1 MMVLTLL
8 TKQIDGEFKVYW
20 KTGLRRGGQLK
31 VDLGEQYDKL
41 PEQQKPIA
49 AELYA
54 IHHLLSVK
62 EMMGSNRSGN
72 GLQIR
77 VSKGAIKKLQK
88 QRSTQH
94 SLYSLTRF
102 LLTRYQ
108 EAQISVEKRDD
119 WLSHSFEEYSVD
131 NATVR
136 EIDEVINVPN
146 IGPVVVTRH
155 ALERFVERLSD
166 GVPKHPWKALTSR
179 LFSSSLTKAILPEKV
194 ALHKNQKYSNKA
206 DIWRHSNS
214 DLHFVVVPSGAMKTL
229 VTVYRLNESLTK
241 AQNEFKMCVR

>member
-8 TKQIDGEFKVYW
+8 TKQVDGEFTVYW
-20 KTGLRRGGQLK
+20 KTGLRRGGELK

-62 EMMGSNRSGN
+62 EVMGSNRSGN

-119 WLSHSFEEYSVD
+119 WLSRSFEEYSVAYSRPRLPLIPD
-131 NATVR
+131 EACHPFHAKAAT
-136 EIDEVINVPN
+136 DSTAKLP
-146 IGPVVVTRH
+146 
-155 ALERFVERLSD
+155 
-166 GVPKHPWKALTSR
+166 PWQA
-179 LFSSSLTKAILPEKV
+179 A
-194 ALHKNQKYSNKA
+194 
-206 DIWRHSNS
+206 
-214 DLHFVVVPSGAMKTL
+214 
-229 VTVYRLNESLTK
+229 
-241 AQNEFKMCVR
+241 

>member
-8 TKQIDGEFKVYW
+8 TKQTDGEFTVYW
-20 KTGLRRGGQLK
+20 KTGLRRGGELK
-31 VDLGEQYDKL
+31 VDLGEQYDML

-62 EMMGSNRSGN
+62 EVMGINRSGN

-108 EAQISVEKRDD
+108 EAQISVEKWDD
-119 WLSHSFEEYSVD
+119 WLSHSFEEYSID

-136 EIDEVINVPN
+136 EIDEVINVPK

-166 GVPKHPWKALTSR
+166 GAPKHPWKALCSK
-179 LFSSSLTKAILPEKV
+179 LLCSGLTKTQLPKNIAI
-194 ALHKNQKYSNKA
+194 QKAKKYAQEAEFWQHVGSKMY
-206 DIWRHSNS
+206 
-214 DLHFVVVPSGAMKTL
+214 FVMITGDSMKTL
-229 VTVYRLNESLTK
+229 VTVFAVK
-241 AQNEFKMCVR
+241 

>member
-8 TKQIDGEFKVYW
+8 TKQIDGEFTVYW
-20 KTGLRRGGQLK
+20 KTGLRRGGELK
-31 VDLGEQYDKL
+31 VDLGEQYDML
-41 PEQQKPIA
+41 PGQQKPIA

-62 EMMGSNRSGN
+62 EVMGSNRSGN

-108 EAQISVEKRDD
+108 EAQISVEKRED

-131 NATVR
+131 NVSVR

-166 GVPKHPWKALTSR
+166 GVPKHPWKALCTKLLCSG
-179 LFSSSLTKAILPEKV
+179 LTKAQLPGRV
-194 ALHKNQKYSNKA
+194 AIQKSKKYAQEAEFWQHVGSNM
-206 DIWRHSNS
+206 
-214 DLHFVVVPSGAMKTL
+214 HFVVVPNGLIKTL
-229 VTVYRLNESLTK
+229 VTVFVAK
-241 AQNEFKMCVR
+241 

>member
-1 MMVLTLL
+1 
-8 TKQIDGEFKVYW
+8 
-20 KTGLRRGGQLK
+20 
-31 VDLGEQYDKL
+31 
-41 PEQQKPIA
+41 
-49 AELYA
+49 
-54 IHHLLSVK
+54 VK
-62 EMMGSNRSGN
+62 EVMGSNRSGN

-119 WLSHSFEEYSVD
+119 WLSHSFEEYIVD

-166 GVPKHPWKALTSR
+166 GVPKHPWKALCSK
-179 LFSSSLTKAILPEKV
+179 LLCSGLTKTQLPENV
-194 ALHKNQKYSNKA
+194 AIQKAKKYAQEAEFWQHVGSKMYFVMIPTSGSSKILVSVVNQCITMNQ
-206 DIWRHSNS
+206 
-214 DLHFVVVPSGAMKTL
+214 V
-229 VTVYRLNESLTK
+229 SL
-241 AQNEFKMCVR
+241 

>member
-8 TKQIDGEFKVYW
+8 TKQIDGEFTVYW
-20 KTGLRRGGQLK
+20 KTGLRRGGELK

-49 AELYA
+49 AEVYA

-62 EMMGSNRSGN
+62 EVMGSNRSGN

-166 GVPKHPWKALTSR
+166 GAPKHPWKALYSK
-179 LFSSSLTKAILPEKV
+179 LLCPQLEKSKLPEKV
-194 ALHKNQKYSNKA
+194 ATKKAKKYSHEAELWWHMESK
-206 DIWRHSNS
+206 I
-214 DLHFVVVPSGAMKTL
+214 HFVIVPTESIKTL
-229 VTVYRLNESLTK
+229 VTV
-241 AQNEFKMCVR
+241 F

>member
-8 TKQIDGEFKVYW
+8 TKQIDGEFTVYW
-20 KTGLRRGGQLK
+20 KTGLRRGGELK

-41 PEQQKPIA
+41 LEQQKPIA

-62 EMMGSNRSGN
+62 EVMGSNRSGN

-108 EAQISVEKRDD
+108 EAQISVDKRED
-119 WLSHSFEEYSVD
+119 WLSYSFEEYSVD
-131 NATVR
+131 NVTVR
-136 EIDEVINVPN
+136 DIDEVINVPS

-166 GVPKHPWKALTSR
+166 GVPKHPWKALCTKLTSPA
-179 LFSSSLTKAILPEKV
+179 LIKTQLPERV
-194 ALHKNQKYSNKA
+194 AIHKLNKYAQQAEFWQLDGCK
-206 DIWRHSNS
+206 
-214 DLHFVVVPSGAMKTL
+214 LHFVIVPNDSIKSL
-229 VTVYRLNESLTK
+229 VTVFYAS
-241 AQNEFKMCVR
+241 

>member
-8 TKQIDGEFKVYW
+8 TKQTDGKYTVYW
-20 KTGLRRGGQLK
+20 KTGLRRGGELK
-31 VDLGEQYDKL
+31 VNLGEQYDKL

-62 EMMGSNRSGN
+62 EVMGSNRSGN

-88 QRSTQH
+88 QRSIQH

-108 EAQISVEKRDD
+108 EAQISVEKSDD
-119 WLSHSFEEYSVD
+119 WLSYLFEEYSVD
-131 NATVR
+131 NVTVR
-136 EIDEVINVPN
+136 DIDEVINVPN
-146 IGPVVVTRH
+146 IGPVVVTHH
-155 ALERFVERLSD
+155 ALDRFVERLSD
-166 GVPKHPWKALTSR
+166 GVPKHPWKALCSK
-179 LFSSSLTKAILPEKV
+179 LLCSGLTKTQLPENV
-194 ALHKNQKYSNKA
+194 AIQKAKKYAQEAEVWQHVGSNMY
-206 DIWRHSNS
+206 
-214 DLHFVVVPSGAMKTL
+214 FVMIPGGSIKTL
-229 VTVYRLNESLTK
+229 VTVFEVK
-241 AQNEFKMCVR
+241 

>member
-8 TKQIDGEFKVYW
+8 TKQIDGEFTVYW
-20 KTGLRRGGQLK
+20 KTGLRRGGELK

-41 PEQQKPIA
+41 LEQQKPIA

-62 EMMGSNRSGN
+62 EVMGSNRSGN

-88 QRSTQH
+88 QCSTQH

-119 WLSHSFEEYSVD
+119 WLSHSFEEYIVD

-166 GVPKHPWKALTSR
+166 GVPKHPWKALISK

-194 ALHKNQKYSNKA
+194 TLHKNQKYNKKA
-206 DIWRHSNS
+206 DTWRHHGSG
-214 DLHFVVVPSGAMKTL
+214 LHFVFVPNGSTKTL
-229 VTVYRLNESLTK
+229 VTVFAL
-241 AQNEFKMCVR
+241 Q

>member
-8 TKQIDGEFKVYW
+8 TKQIDGEFTVYW
-20 KTGLRRGGQLK
+20 KTGLRRGGELK

-41 PEQQKPIA
+41 PGQQKPIA

-54 IHHLLSVK
+54 IHHLVSVK
-62 EMMGSNRSGN
+62 EVMGSNRSGN

-108 EAQISVEKRDD
+108 EAQISVEKWDD
-119 WLSHSFEEYSVD
+119 WLSHSFEEYSID

-136 EIDEVINVPN
+136 EIDEVINVPK

-166 GVPKHPWKALTSR
+166 GAPKHPWKALCSK
-179 LFSSSLTKAILPEKV
+179 LLCSGLTKTQLPKNIAI
-194 ALHKNQKYSNKA
+194 QKAKKYAQEAEFWQHVGSKMY
-206 DIWRHSNS
+206 
-214 DLHFVVVPSGAMKTL
+214 FVMITGDSMKTL
-229 VTVYRLNESLTK
+229 VTVFAVK
-241 AQNEFKMCVR
+241 

>member
-8 TKQIDGEFKVYW
+8 TKQIDGEFMVYW
-20 KTGLRRGGQLK
+20 KTGLRRGGELK

-41 PEQQKPIA
+41 PGQQKPIA

-62 EMMGSNRSGN
+62 EVMGSNRSGN

-108 EAQISVEKRDD
+108 EAQISVEKWDD
-119 WLSHSFEEYSVD
+119 WLSHSFEEYSID

-136 EIDEVINVPN
+136 EIDEVINVPK

-166 GVPKHPWKALTSR
+166 GAPKHPWKALCSK
-179 LFSSSLTKAILPEKV
+179 LLCSGLTKTQLPKNIAI
-194 ALHKNQKYSNKA
+194 QKAKKYAQEAEFWQHVGSKMY
-206 DIWRHSNS
+206 
-214 DLHFVVVPSGAMKTL
+214 FVMITGDSMKTL
-229 VTVYRLNESLTK
+229 VTVFAVK
-241 AQNEFKMCVR
+241 

>member
-8 TKQIDGEFKVYW
+8 TKQIDGEFTVYW
-20 KTGLRRGGQLK
+20 KTGLRRGGELK

-62 EMMGSNRSGN
+62 EVMGSNRSGN

-108 EAQISVEKRDD
+108 EAQISVEKRVD
-119 WLSHSFEEYSVD
+119 WISYSFEEYSVD
-131 NATVR
+131 NLTVTVIG
-136 EIDEVINVPN
+136 IDEVINVPN

-166 GVPKHPWKALTSR
+166 GVPKHPWKALCTKLLCSG
-179 LFSSSLTKAILPEKV
+179 LTKAQLPESV
-194 ALHKNQKYSNKA
+194 AIQKAKKYAQEAELWQHVGSKMY
-206 DIWRHSNS
+206 
-214 DLHFVVVPSGAMKTL
+214 FVMIPGGSVKTL
-229 VTVYRLNESLTK
+229 VTVFSGY
-241 AQNEFKMCVR
+241 

>member
-8 TKQIDGEFKVYW
+8 TKQIDGEFTVYW
-20 KTGLRRGGQLK
+20 KTGLRRGGELK

-62 EMMGSNRSGN
+62 EVMGSNRSGN

-77 VSKGAIKKLQK
+77 VSKGAIRKLQK

-108 EAQISVEKRDD
+108 EAQISEEKLGDR
-119 WLSHSFEEYSVD
+119 LSHSFVEYSVD

-136 EIDEVINVPN
+136 EIDEVINVPK

-166 GVPKHPWKALTSR
+166 GAPKHPWKALCSK
-179 LFSSSLTKAILPEKV
+179 LLCSGLTKTQLPENV
-194 ALHKNQKYSNKA
+194 AIQKAKKYAQQA
-206 DIWRHSNS
+206 DFWQHVGSKMY
-214 DLHFVVVPSGAMKTL
+214 FVVVPSGLVKTL
-229 VTVYRLNESLTK
+229 VTVFSVK
-241 AQNEFKMCVR
+241 

>member
-8 TKQIDGEFKVYW
+8 TKQIDGEFTVYW
-20 KTGLRRGGQLK
+20 KTGLRRGGELK

-62 EMMGSNRSGN
+62 EVMGSNRSGN

-94 SLYSLTRF
+94 LLYSLTRF

-108 EAQISVEKRDD
+108 EAKISVEKRDD
-119 WLSHSFEEYSVD
+119 WLSYSFEEYSVD
-131 NATVR
+131 NVTVR

-146 IGPVVVTRH
+146 IGPVLVTRH

-166 GVPKHPWKALTSR
+166 GVPKHPWKALCSK
-179 LFSSSLTKAILPEKV
+179 LLCSGLTKTQLPENV
-194 ALHKNQKYSNKA
+194 AIQKAKKYAQQANFWQHVGS
-206 DIWRHSNS
+206 RMY
-214 DLHFVVVPSGAMKTL
+214 FVVVPSGLVKTL
-229 VTVYRLNESLTK
+229 VTVFSVK
-241 AQNEFKMCVR
+241 

>member
-8 TKQIDGEFKVYW
+8 TKQTDGEFTVYW
-20 KTGLRRGGQLK
+20 KTGLRRGGELK
-31 VDLGEQYDKL
+31 VDLGEQYDML

-62 EMMGSNRSGN
+62 EVMGINRSGN

-108 EAQISVEKRDD
+108 EAQISVEKQDD

-136 EIDEVINVPN
+136 DIDEVINVPK

-166 GVPKHPWKALTSR
+166 GAPKHPWKALCSK
-179 LFSSSLTKAILPEKV
+179 LLCSGLTKTQLPKNIAI
-194 ALHKNQKYSNKA
+194 QKAKKYAQEAEFWQHVGSKMY
-206 DIWRHSNS
+206 
-214 DLHFVVVPSGAMKTL
+214 FVMITGDSMKTL
-229 VTVYRLNESLTK
+229 VTVFAVK
-241 AQNEFKMCVR
+241 

>member
-1 MMVLTLL
+1 MVLTLL
-8 TKQIDGEFKVYW
+8 TKQIDGEFTVYW
-20 KTGLRRGGQLK
+20 KTGLRRAGELK

-41 PEQQKPIA
+41 PGQQKLIA

-62 EMMGSNRSGN
+62 EVMGSNRSGN

-77 VSKGAIKKLQK
+77 VSKRAIKKLQK

-108 EAQISVEKRDD
+108 EAQISVEKRED
-119 WLSHSFEEYSVD
+119 WLSYSFEEYSVD

-166 GVPKHPWKALTSR
+166 GVPKHPWKALIAMLISTR
-179 LFSSSLTKAILPEKV
+179 LTKVRLPEKV
-194 ALHKNQKYSNKA
+194 ADSKEKKHAKKA
-206 DIWRHSNS
+206 EFWQYDGSKI
-214 DLHFVVVPSGAMKTL
+214 HFVFVSNGSIKAL
-229 VTVYRLNESLTK
+229 VTLYKLPIY
-241 AQNEFKMCVR
+241 

>member
-8 TKQIDGEFKVYW
+8 TKQIDGEFTVYW
-20 KTGLRRGGQLK
+20 KTGLRRAGELK

-62 EMMGSNRSGN
+62 EVMGSNRSGN

-166 GVPKHPWKALTSR
+166 GVPKHPWKALCSI
-179 LFSSSLTKAILPEKV
+179 LLYAVLEKAKLPEKV
-194 ALHKNQKYSNKA
+194 ASRKAKKYAQEAEFWQHVGSMMY
-206 DIWRHSNS
+206 
-214 DLHFVVVPSGAMKTL
+214 FVIVPGGLIKTL
-229 VTVYRLNESLTK
+229 VTVFAGK
-241 AQNEFKMCVR
+241 

>member
-8 TKQIDGEFKVYW
+8 TKQIDGEFTVYW
-20 KTGLRRGGQLK
+20 KTGLRRGGELK
-31 VDLGEQYDKL
+31 VNLGEQYDKL

-54 IHHLLSVK
+54 IHHLLSMK
-62 EMMGSNRSGN
+62 EVMGSNRSGN

-108 EAQISVEKRDD
+108 EAQISVEKRED
-119 WLSHSFEEYSVD
+119 WLSYSFEEYSVD

-166 GVPKHPWKALTSR
+166 GVPKHPWKALCSK
-179 LFSSSLTKAILPEKV
+179 LLCPLLEKAQLPEKV
-194 ALHKNQKYSNKA
+194 ATQKEKKYAQEAEFWQHVGSTMY
-206 DIWRHSNS
+206 
-214 DLHFVVVPSGAMKTL
+214 FVIVPGGLIKTL
-229 VTVYRLNESLTK
+229 VTVFAGK
-241 AQNEFKMCVR
+241 

>member
-8 TKQIDGEFKVYW
+8 TKQIDGEFTVYW
-20 KTGLRRGGQLK
+20 KTGLRRGGELK

-62 EMMGSNRSGN
+62 EVMGSNRSGN

-88 QRSTQH
+88 QRSTKN

-166 GVPKHPWKALTSR
+166 GVPKHPWKALISK

-194 ALHKNQKYSNKA
+194 TLHKNQKYNKKA
-206 DIWRHSNS
+206 DTWRHNGSGM
-214 DLHFVVVPSGAMKTL
+214 HFVFVPNGSTKTL
-229 VTVYRLNESLTK
+229 ITVFAVE
-241 AQNEFKMCVR
+241 

>member
-1 MMVLTLL
+1 MVLTLL
-8 TKQIDGEFKVYW
+8 TKQIDGEFTVYW
-20 KTGLRRGGQLK
+20 KTGLRRGGELK

-62 EMMGSNRSGN
+62 EVMGSNRSGN

-94 SLYSLTRF
+94 LLYSLTRF

-108 EAQISVEKRDD
+108 EAKISVEKRDD
-119 WLSHSFEEYSVD
+119 WLSYSFEEYSVD
-131 NATVR
+131 NVTVR

-146 IGPVVVTRH
+146 IGPVLVTRH

-166 GVPKHPWKALTSR
+166 GVPKHPWKALCSK
-179 LFSSSLTKAILPEKV
+179 LLCSGLTKTQLPENV
-194 ALHKNQKYSNKA
+194 AIQKAKKYAQQANFWQHVGS
-206 DIWRHSNS
+206 RMY
-214 DLHFVVVPSGAMKTL
+214 FVVVPSGLVKTL
-229 VTVYRLNESLTK
+229 VTVFSVK
-241 AQNEFKMCVR
+241 

>member
-8 TKQIDGEFKVYW
+8 TKQIDGEFTVYW
-20 KTGLRRGGQLK
+20 KTGLRRGGELK

-62 EMMGSNRSGN
+62 EVMGSNRSGH

-108 EAQISVEKRDD
+108 DAQISVEKQDD

-136 EIDEVINVPN
+136 DIDEVINVPN
-146 IGPVVVTRH
+146 IGPVVVTHH
-155 ALERFVERLSD
+155 ALDRFVERLSD
-166 GVPKHPWKALTSR
+166 GVPKHPWKSLCSK
-179 LFSSSLTKAILPEKV
+179 LLCSGLTKTQLPENV
-194 ALHKNQKYSNKA
+194 AIQKAKKYAQEAEVWQHVGSNMY
-206 DIWRHSNS
+206 
-214 DLHFVVVPSGAMKTL
+214 FVMIPGGSIKTL
-229 VTVYRLNESLTK
+229 VTVFEVK
-241 AQNEFKMCVR
+241 

>member
-1 MMVLTLL
+1 M
-8 TKQIDGEFKVYW
+8 
-20 KTGLRRGGQLK
+20 GG
-31 VDLGEQYDKL
+31 
-41 PEQQKPIA
+41 
-49 AELYA
+49 
-54 IHHLLSVK
+54 
-62 EMMGSNRSGN
+62 NRSGN

-108 EAQISVEKRDD
+108 EARISVEKRED
-119 WLSHSFEEYSVD
+119 WLSYSFEEYSVD

-155 ALERFVERLSD
+155 ALGTVRGTGF
-166 GVPKHPWKALTSR
+166 
-179 LFSSSLTKAILPEKV
+179 
-194 ALHKNQKYSNKA
+194 Q
-206 DIWRHSNS
+206 
-214 DLHFVVVPSGAMKTL
+214 
-229 VTVYRLNESLTK
+229 TVYQSILGRLC
-241 AQNEFKMCVR
+241 AQSCYVLGAN

>member
-8 TKQIDGEFKVYW
+8 TKQTDGKYTVYW
-20 KTGLRRGGQLK
+20 KTGLRRGGELK
-31 VDLGEQYDKL
+31 VNLGEQYDKL

-62 EMMGSNRSGN
+62 EVMGSNRSGN

-108 EAQISVEKRDD
+108 EAQISVEKSDD
-119 WLSHSFEEYSVD
+119 WLSYLFEEYSVD
-131 NATVR
+131 NVTVR
-136 EIDEVINVPN
+136 DIDEVINVPN
-146 IGPVVVTRH
+146 IGPVVVTHH
-155 ALERFVERLSD
+155 ALDRFVERLSD
-166 GVPKHPWKALTSR
+166 GVPKHPWKALCSK
-179 LFSSSLTKAILPEKV
+179 LLCSGLTKTQLPENV
-194 ALHKNQKYSNKA
+194 AIQKAKKYAQEAEFWQHVGSKMY
-206 DIWRHSNS
+206 
-214 DLHFVVVPSGAMKTL
+214 FVMVPSCSIKIL
-229 VTVYRLNESLTK
+229 VTVIAVK
-241 AQNEFKMCVR
+241 

>member
-8 TKQIDGEFKVYW
+8 TKQTDGEFTVYW
-20 KTGLRRGGQLK
+20 KTGLRRGGELK

-41 PEQQKPIA
+41 PGQQKPIA

-62 EMMGSNRSGN
+62 EVMGSNRSGN

-108 EAQISVEKRDD
+108 EAQISVEKWDD
-119 WLSHSFEEYSVD
+119 WLSHSFEEYSID

-136 EIDEVINVPN
+136 EIDEVINVPK

-166 GVPKHPWKALTSR
+166 GAPKHPWKALCSK
-179 LFSSSLTKAILPEKV
+179 LLCSGLTKTQLPKNIAI
-194 ALHKNQKYSNKA
+194 QKAKKYAQEAEFWQHVGSKMY
-206 DIWRHSNS
+206 
-214 DLHFVVVPSGAMKTL
+214 FVMITGDSMKTL
-229 VTVYRLNESLTK
+229 VTVFAVK
-241 AQNEFKMCVR
+241 

>member
-8 TKQIDGEFKVYW
+8 TKQIDGEFTVYW
-20 KTGLRRGGQLK
+20 KTGLRRGGELK
-31 VDLGEQYDKL
+31 VNLGEQYDKL

-54 IHHLLSVK
+54 IHHLLSMK
-62 EMMGSNRSGN
+62 EVMGSNRSGN

-108 EAQISVEKRDD
+108 EAQISVEKRED
-119 WLSHSFEEYSVD
+119 WLSYSFEEYSVD

-166 GVPKHPWKALTSR
+166 GVPKHPWKALCTKLLCSA
-179 LFSSSLTKAILPEKV
+179 LTKAELPESV
-194 ALHKNQKYSNKA
+194 ATKKAKKYAQEAEFWQHVESKMY
-206 DIWRHSNS
+206 
-214 DLHFVVVPSGAMKTL
+214 FVMITGYSMKTL
-229 VTVYRLNESLTK
+229 VTVFAVK
-241 AQNEFKMCVR
+241 